1 MRRFIVIGHRAIT
14 TGDFKLDD
22 LAGGTGRMDV
32 LLRCINSSFFLS
44 HDIRRDVEII
54 LVLQGPPYP
63 PKTIRLVGNELKYLN
78 PDERSTAAL
87 IRNALLQKV
96 DTEERSSPGIYISNR
111 SYQDVLSNLPK
122 EEQIVYLK
130 ETGANIRGFDFQDNV
145 NFVLG
150 DDQDLT
156 GEEESL
162 LLGYDPELISIGT
175 KSYHADHCIT
185 IVNNELD
192 LRRRN
197 TASIPC
203 NPEKV

>member
-192 LRRRN
+192 LRGRN

>member
-22 LAGGTGRMDV
+22 LAGSTGRLDV

-44 HDIRRDVEII
+44 HDIRRDAEII
-54 LVLQGPPYP
+54 MVLQGPPHP
-63 PKTIRLVGNELKYLN
+63 PKTIRMVGKELKYLN

-87 IRNALLQKV
+87 IRNALLQKIE
-96 DTEERSSPGIYISNR
+96 TEERSSPGIYVSNR
-111 SYQDVLSNLPK
+111 TYRDVLSNLPK
-122 EEQIVYLK
+122 GEQIVYLK
-130 ETGANIRGFDFQDNV
+130 ESGSNIRGFSFQDNV
-145 NFVLG
+145 NFILG

-156 GEEESL
+156 KEEEEL
-162 LLGYDPELISIGT
+162 LLKYEPELISIGT

-192 LRRRN
+192 VRGAS
-197 TASIPC
+197 TAAA
-203 NPEKV
+203 NRVPEKV